1 MKSLISPWETVSIDD
16 GFGHA
21 GFGLETDN
29 KRVLW
34 GPFAI
39 LDCGEEF
46 MTEQVIQ
53 EWLHYTDNFT
63 IDLRDISD
71 SRDQKL
77 WQWYSNRDHR
87 FSPDFQPV
95 FENGILKCKSLS
107 EKSGG
112 EFTHRNYWFRLP
124 NEIEWEQL
132 APGIT
137 GLEEQFKYILKTYYG
152 SN

>member
-1 MKSLISPWETVSIDD
+1 MTDLLWSPSEDKIKKSELFKFCE
-16 GFGHA
+16 F
-21 GFGLETDN
+21 LEHN
-29 KRVLW
+29 KIV
-34 GPFAI
+34 
-39 LDCGEEF
+39 
-46 MTEQVIQ
+46 QVNQ
-53 EWLHYTDNFT
+53 NY
-63 IDLRDISD
+63 
-71 SRDQKL
+71 QKL

-112 EFTHRNYWFRLP
+112 KLTHRNYWFRLP